1 MKKAILYCRVGSN
14 EQAKDGSLKYQAD
27 ALIEFCGRNGIE
39 VVEVYY
45 EVCSAKTFD
54 RPEMKKIC
62 KKYLRERKEVD
73 ADGLLVLRWDRF
85 SRNATDGWDYISK
98 FKRFGIEVNSVEGH
112 LDYGLA
118 EFILPMLATQQI
130 TEKRGKRK

>member
-27 ALIEFCGRNGIE
+27 ALIEFCGRYVIE

-85 SRNATDGWDYISK
+85 SRNATDGWDYIFK
-98 FKRFGIEVNSVEGH
+98 FKRFGIEVNSVEGN